1 MDGACTD
8 HDVGVSGHRTYLLDG
23 AKAPSSVVI
32 SYVYSALIIAL
43 VGTRGKRRM
52 LKMAERSEAGTKG
65 RSLGTD
71 L

>member
-1 MDGACTD
+1 
-8 HDVGVSGHRTYLLDG
+8 
-23 AKAPSSVVI
+23 VI